1 MKFWLLKSKKLI
13 DFITKVIYY
22 LNTNN
27 KGIYMDKLETVIFQ
41 SLEKFKNSQLS
52 LYAKVTRQYLA
63 QEIAKDIKS
72 LADKE
77 RQEKECN

>member
-1 MKFWLLKSKKLI
+1 
-13 DFITKVIYY
+13 
-22 LNTNN
+22 
-27 KGIYMDKLETVIFQ
+27 MDKLETVIFN

-77 RQEKECN
+77 RQEKQCN

>member
-1 MKFWLLKSKKLI
+1 
-13 DFITKVIYY
+13 
-22 LNTNN
+22 
-27 KGIYMDKLETVIFQ
+27 MDKLETVIFN
-41 SLEKFKNSQLS
+41 SLEKFKNSQIN

>member
-1 MKFWLLKSKKLI
+1 
-13 DFITKVIYY
+13 
-22 LNTNN
+22 
-27 KGIYMDKLETVIFQ
+27 MDKIETVIFN
-41 SLEKFKNSQLS
+41 SLEKFKNSQQN
-52 LYAKVTRQYLA
+52 LYSKVTRQYLA

>member
-1 MKFWLLKSKKLI
+1 
-13 DFITKVIYY
+13 
-22 LNTNN
+22 
-27 KGIYMDKLETVIFQ
+27 MDKLETVIFNA
-41 SLEKFKNSQLS
+41 LERFKNSNMT

>member
-1 MKFWLLKSKKLI
+1 
-13 DFITKVIYY
+13 V
-22 LNTNN
+22 N
-27 KGIYMDKLETVIFQ
+27 KLETVIFN

-52 LYAKVTRQYLA
+52 LHAKVTRQYLA
-63 QEIAKDIKS
+63 EEIARDIKN

>member
-1 MKFWLLKSKKLI
+1 
-13 DFITKVIYY
+13 
-22 LNTNN
+22 
-27 KGIYMDKLETVIFQ
+27 MDKLETVIFN
-41 SLEKFKNSQLS
+41 SLDKFKNIQIS
-52 LYAKVTRQYLA
+52 LYAKVSRQYLA

>member
-1 MKFWLLKSKKLI
+1 
-13 DFITKVIYY
+13 
-22 LNTNN
+22 
-27 KGIYMDKLETVIFQ
+27 MDKLETVIFQ
-41 SLEKFKNSQLS
+41 SLEKIKNSQLS